1 MRVLVSFEEE
11 SHVFMEAMADAI
23 RVLRPNVEVATA
35 NADELETAVKRLD
48 PHLVICSPSLLHN
61 PVDNRLACIELSPEL
76 DRSSR
81 FRIGERRWESTNP
94 TLGKILRVVDETN
107 ILSGMHR
114 QQDLT
119 DQV

>member
-23 RVLRPNVEVATA
+23 RVLRPNVEVAIA

-61 PVDNRLACIELSPEL
+61 PVDTRLACIELSPEL

-94 TLGKILRVVDETN
+94 TLGEILRVVDETN

-114 QQDLT
+114 QQNLT